1 MVNYNQKYK
10 DDVIA
15 TVTQSDNNMYYDNSV
30 SNNPF
35 FIAVGQKT
43 KVNSDYLD
51 VSALALCCVKPDN
64 ILNFNNSPSIEIYDD
79 DETIGTIDIS
89 NGSNYQ
95 WSRVDTELKNTF
107 RISTNSE
114 NITFDNFEPKD
125 GMTIPISSLSDQT
138 NVRNFTTIA
147 NIPADIKCNYT
158 TGKHQYVSPNT
169 INIVFNGDMKTGDTI
184 TIKRDNKADVV
195 GILNFDTDLIMINV
209 VMTTS
214 SKLDITYT
222 QKAPTPV
229 TYKCAL
235 SPTLQNATLIKP
247 EKTTDEYGDSA
258 YYLDPEHNTIT
269 VKANDGYIFDID
281 GTLNSQSDTFTIKA
295 NHKDTL
301 TYSLPSDIDWANQK
315 SFNLTIGAIKPTIV
329 ENSGGF
335 TNIYKADYTN
345 LLNFS
350 SDVLAKIS
358 SSSSQPGSSSQAYDV
373 TRYINDLVILPFNVP
388 SGEKSA
394 IVAGNSTYTTQLPTV
409 NNNYLTIDL
418 GKITVPEQYKNGF
431 DYYQVK
437 TRLMLPYTNSIEL
450 DPIHVINKTISIKYI
465 VNVVNGDT
473 TINIYN
479 NNDLFY
485 SDQVNLANEV
495 PFISKAQSGTQ
506 YSVINRL
513 KTHYRNEIN
522 QAYIIIEQPTPI
534 LNADYY
540 ATNEKGILK
549 DYNGNVKVRL
559 LNNVNINSNELNALQ
574 KLLETGVNIK

>member
-1 MVNYNQKYK
+1 MLNYKQKYK
-10 DDVIA
+10 DDVLVA
-15 TVTQSDNNMYYDNSV
+15 VTNNKNGMYYDNSV
-30 SNNPF
+30 SSNPF

-43 KVNSDYLD
+43 KVTSDYLEA
-51 VSALALCCVKPDN
+51 SGIALCCIKPDS
-64 ILNFNNSPSIEIYDD
+64 ILNLNNNASVEVYDD
-79 DETIGTIDIS
+79 DETIGTIDYRNAS
-89 NGSNYQ
+89 QYQ
-95 WSRVDTELKNTF
+95 FARYDIKFKSTV

-125 GMTIPISSLSDQT
+125 GMTIPINSLSNQAH
-138 NVRNFTTIA
+138 VHNFTATV
-147 NIPADIKCNYT
+147 NTPNDIKCNYT
-158 TGKHQYVSPNT
+158 TGKHQHVLSDAV
-169 INIVFNGDMKTGDTI
+169 NITFNGDMKTGDTL
-184 TIKRDNKADVV
+184 TIKRSNRADLV
-195 GILNFDTDLIMINV
+195 GILNFDTDLIMINAG
-209 VMTTS
+209 MDTS
-214 SKLDITYT
+214 DKLDIIYT
-222 QKAPTPV
+222 QKTPV
-229 TYKCAL
+229 TYKCTL

-281 GTLNSQSDTFTIKA
+281 GTLTSQSDTYTIKA
-295 NHKDTL
+295 NHTDTL

-315 SFNLTIGAIKPTIV
+315 SFNLTIGAVKPTIV
-329 ENSGGF
+329 ETSGGF

-350 SDVLAKIS
+350 SDVIAKIS
-358 SSSSQPGSSSQAYDV
+358 GSSSQAYDV
-373 TRYINDLVILPFNVP
+373 TRYINNLVMLPFNVP
-388 SGEKSA
+388 SGENSA

-437 TRLMLPYTNSIEL
+437 TRLILPYTNSIEL
-450 DPIHVINKTISIKYI
+450 DPIHVINKTISIKYV

-479 NNDLFY
+479 NNDLVY

-506 YSVINRL
+506 YAVINKL
-513 KTHYRNEIN
+513 KTHFRNEIN

-540 ATNEKGILK
+540 ATNEKGTLQG
-549 DYNGNVKVRL
+549 YNGNVKASL
-559 LNNVNINSNELNALQ
+559 LNNVNINNNDLNALQ
-574 KLLETGVNIK
+574 NLLETGVNIK

>member
-1 MVNYNQKYK
+1 MLNYNQKYK
-10 DDVIA
+10 DDVIV
-15 TVTQSDNNMYYDNSV
+15 TVTNIDNNMYYDNSV
-30 SNNPF
+30 SSNRF

-43 KVNSDYLD
+43 KVTSDYLD
-51 VSALALCCVKPDN
+51 VSTLALCCVKPDN

-89 NGSNYQ
+89 NGNKYQ
-95 WSRVDTELKNTF
+95 RSRIDIKLKNTF

-158 TGKHQYVSPNT
+158 TGKHQYVSTNS

-184 TIKRDNKADVV
+184 TIKRDNRADIV

-209 VMTTS
+209 GMDTS

-222 QKAPTPV
+222 QKTPTPV
-229 TYKCAL
+229 TYKCTL

-269 VKANDGYIFDID
+269 VKANDGYIFDVD
-281 GTLNSQSDTFTIKA
+281 GTLTSQSDTFTIKA
-295 NHKDTL
+295 THTDTV
-301 TYSLPSDIDWANQK
+301 TFSLPSDINWSTQK
-315 SFNLTIGAIKPTIV
+315 SFNLTIGAVKPTIV
-329 ENSGGF
+329 ETSGGF

-350 SDVLAKIS
+350 SEVIVKLS
-358 SSSSQPGSSSQAYDV
+358 GSSSQAYDV
-373 TRYINDLVILPFNVP
+373 TRYINNLVMLPFNVP
-388 SGEKSA
+388 SGENSS
-394 IVAGNSTYTTQLPTV
+394 IVAGNSTYNTQLPTV
-409 NNNYLTIDL
+409 DNNYLNIDL

-450 DPIHVINKTISIKYI
+450 DPIHIINKTISIKYI

-506 YSVINRL
+506 YAVINKL
-513 KTHYRNEIN
+513 KTHFRNEIN

-540 ATNEKGILK
+540 PTNEKGMLK
-549 DYNGNVKVRL
+549 DYNGNVKASL
-559 LNNVNINSNELNALQ
+559 LNNVYINSNELNALQ
-574 KLLETGVNIK
+574 NLLETGVNIK

>member
-1 MVNYNQKYK
+1 MLNYNQKYK
-10 DDVIA
+10 DDVIV
-15 TVTQSDNNMYYDNSV
+15 TVTNSDNNMYYDNSV
-30 SNNPF
+30 SSNPF

-43 KVNSDYLD
+43 KVTSDYLD
-51 VSALALCCVKPDN
+51 VSTLALCCVKPDN
-64 ILNFNNSPSIEIYDD
+64 ILNFNNSPSIEIYDK

-89 NGSNYQ
+89 NGSKYQ
-95 WSRVDTELKNTF
+95 WSRIDSKLKNTF

-114 NITFDNFEPKD
+114 NITFDNFSPID
-125 GMTIPISSLSDQT
+125 GMTIPINNLSNQT

-158 TGKHQYVSPNT
+158 TGKHQYVSPNS
-169 INIVFNGDMKTGDTI
+169 INIVFNGDMKTGDII
-184 TIKRDNKADVV
+184 TIKRDNRADIV

-209 VMTTS
+209 GMDTS

-222 QKAPTPV
+222 QKTPV
-229 TYKCAL
+229 TYKCTL

-247 EKTTDEYGDSA
+247 EKITDEYGDSA

-281 GTLNSQSDTFTIKA
+281 GTLTSQSDTFTIKA
-295 NHKDTL
+295 THTDTV
-301 TYSLPSDIDWANQK
+301 TFSLPSDINWSTQK
-315 SFNLTIGAIKPTIV
+315 SFNLTIGAVKPTIV
-329 ENSGGF
+329 ETSGGF

-350 SDVLAKIS
+350 SDVIAKIS
-358 SSSSQPGSSSQAYDV
+358 GSSSQAYDV
-373 TRYINDLVILPFNVP
+373 TRYINNLVILPFNVP
-388 SGEKSA
+388 SGENSA

-506 YSVINRL
+506 YAVINKL

-540 ATNEKGILK
+540 LTNEKGTLK
-549 DYNGNVKVRL
+549 NYTGNVKAKL
-559 LNNVNINSNELNALQ
+559 LNNIDINSNDLISLQ
-574 KLLETGVNIK
+574 NLLETGVNIKWV